1 MYVRPALET
10 SQKIAAKHVER
21 KGYERSGA
29 CAKLKAVTGKCQTRH
44 SAERIKRDR
53 RYDGYIKPVVRCIAR
68 THVSIESFISL
79 FLSPPSLFH
88 YAAPVFWITF
98 VHTYPDVL
106 FLGPRNR
113 VASDVSNGHLPIS
126 DIRLPATA
134 FHFAL
139 TINYRPLSSLLAN
152 IPDLI
157 ISGVIF
163 VSFKQLRT
171 ATAIVMRTRH
181 LSVH

>member
-1 MYVRPALET
+1 MPNT
-10 SQKIAAKHVER
+10 SQCWKN
-21 KGYERSGA
+21 
-29 CAKLKAVTGKCQTRH
+29 Q
-44 SAERIKRDR
+44 RDR
-53 RYDGYIKPVVRCIAR
+53 RYDGYIKPVR
-68 THVSIESFISL
+68 TLHSAHSRTIESFISL

-98 VHTYPDVL
+98 VHTYPDAL
-106 FLGPRNR
+106 FLGPRDR
-113 VASDVSNGHLPIS
+113 VAFDVSNGHLPIS

-139 TINYRPLSSLLAN
+139 TINYRPLSSSLAN

-163 VSFKQLRT
+163 VSFKRLRT
-171 ATAIVMRTRH
+171 ATASVMRTRH
-181 LSVH
+181 LSVHWTAI